1 MLEACSTSMEEVS
14 NQCKLACWFHLIM
27 LVFLSN
33 ECNLVGINIGDTY
46 IMGLLSCLT
55 SHWYAV
61 FCFQFYHY

>member
-14 NQCKLACWFHLIM
+14 NHCKLACWFHLIM

-55 SHWYAV
+55 SH
-61 FCFQFYHY
+61 